1 MNCLFKDIKKFQYIN
16 NHWLNKTNNIINTS
30 NIIKLNNLY
39 KNTKKFYD
47 VSKSFHDHL
56 KK

>member
-16 NHWLNKTNNIINTS
+16 NHWLNKINNIINTS